1 MGVGVLN
8 CRVRDGNGWNP
19 AAMTARNLIRTVMR
33 SLSSRRRKAKAAQ
46 RRTSM
51 AKRNCVLSNL
61 AYLLSVRAIST
72 GQLQRLLAFH
82 PRPINVVVSHDPSPL
97 RD

>member
-1 MGVGVLN
+1 MI
-8 CRVRDGNGWNP
+8 
-19 AAMTARNLIRTVMR
+19 ARNLIRP
-33 SLSSRRRKAKAAQ
+33 RRRAGAQDKSRAKAAQ

-51 AKRNCVLSNL
+51 AERLRS
-61 AYLLSVRAIST
+61 SVVISIRAIST
-72 GQLQRLLAFH
+72 GQLQRLLVFH